1 MSVARKKRES
11 GSKEKR
17 LAAYFQ
23 THKGDTSI
31 WESRST
37 PAEKP
42 KEPAVVFSV
51 RLTPDELEGIRKEAE
66 GRGIPVSVIVRSA
79 IVERHLQ
86 AGGVYSF
93 GGPMMTGRV
102 VTVVSG
108 NVINTTEYCG
118 RSISCNGWGV
128 GEFGGSWDANEYSRA
143 LGCPPVLAS
152 TSNPKGDPKRHFI
165 GPLQIPVP

>member
-1 MSVARKKRES
+1 MSVARKKRERV
-11 GSKEKR
+11 SKEKR

-23 THKGDTSI
+23 AHKGNTSI
-31 WESRST
+31 WESKST
-37 PAEKP
+37 LAEKP

-86 AGGVYSF
+86 TGGVYSF
-93 GGPMMTGRV
+93 GPMVTGRV

-108 NVINTTEYCG
+108 NVINTNEYCG
-118 RSISCNGWGV
+118 QYVACKGWGV
-128 GEFGGSWDANEYSRA
+128 GEFGGSWNTSEYSEA
-143 LGCPPVLAS
+143 LMRPPML
-152 TSNPKGDPKRHFI
+152 TSSCDPKNDPKRHFV